1 MKPIV
6 KPIPKKPKQ
15 KPKEKEKDKDKSLTE
30 LKKNSYIPSMWI
42 R

>member
-15 KPKEKEKDKDKSLTE
+15 KPKEKEKSLTE